1 MHYSKKITVYISHCL
16 TMERREKKFEK
27 RYSLNL
33 FDVDDTLPMLEG
45 PEFDSEHVRI
55 LTTPKTGLLD
65 FQTYLH

>member
-1 MHYSKKITVYISHCL
+1 
-16 TMERREKKFEK
+16 MERREKKFEK